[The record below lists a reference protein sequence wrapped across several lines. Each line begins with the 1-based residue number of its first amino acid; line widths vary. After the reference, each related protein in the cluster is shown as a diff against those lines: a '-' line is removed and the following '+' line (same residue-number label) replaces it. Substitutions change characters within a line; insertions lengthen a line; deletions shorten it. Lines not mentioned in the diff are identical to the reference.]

1 MGSFL
6 RPVGPQAPG
15 VYWRRRILVVGIPLI
30 LIGLLAYS
38 CSGSGSTNGA
48 AGSQSSA
55 SASPSTGIITP
66 SAGATGYP
74 PINSYPVVGPTS
86 SASGGGSGATGS
98 AGGGGASGGVG
109 GASGGTG
116 GSETGVS
123 GSGGCLLAVTVQ
135 LDKTAQTGIADYTA
149 GQNPTFNVILHNQGS
164 GNCRFDVSGKG
175 VVVTV
180 ASVDNGGKQVWT
192 SATCAGATDL
202 RVLGPGDG
210 YTEQV
215 KWQREQSETGCPAN
229 PPAVATGT
237 YAVAASVGG
246 VASATV
252 QFQLQ

>member
-1 MGSFL
+1 
-6 RPVGPQAPG
+6 
-15 VYWRRRILVVGIPLI
+15 VYWRRRILVAGIPLV
-30 LIGLLAYS
+30 LVGLLAYS
-38 CSGSGSTNGA
+38 CSGSGNTTEG

-74 PINSYPVVGPTS
+74 PINSYPVVGPTGTA
-86 SASGGGSGATGS
+86 SAGATGS
-98 AGGGGASGGVG
+98 AGGGASGGAG
-109 GASGGTG
+109 GGGGNG
-116 GSETGVS
+116 GSVTGVS

-135 LDKTAQTGIADYTA
+135 LDKTAQNGIAVYTA
-149 GQNPTFNVILHNQGS
+149 GQDPIFSVILHNQGS
-164 GNCRFDVSGKG
+164 ANCRFDVSGKG

-180 ASVDNGGKQVWT
+180 ASVNSGSQVWT
-192 SATCAGATDL
+192 SATCSGATDL

-215 KWQREQSETGCPAN
+215 KWLRVQSETGCPAN
-229 PPAVATGT
+229 QPAAATGA